1 MGMLRAYLI
10 EDEPFARD
18 ELKYL
23 LARLREVKV
32 IGESDTMEE
41 AVSDIKQLE
50 PDVIFLDIC
59 LADGSGLEVAKQIN
73 RLKRPPWVVFATA
86 FHQHALEAFELNA
99 IDYITKPFMEDRIE
113 QTIEKVKKLTEQQ
126 KAEGSLT
133 HPKTSQK
140 RKNKLAVSQGE
151 RIIMVDMDKIVY
163 IGTEDRQ
170 VVLKSVDARFKID
183 APLYEMTHKLGSFPF
198 LRTHRGYIVNADFV
212 EEVEP
217 WFNGTYN
224 LLLSDGSK
232 VPVSRSYIKEIRE
245 YLDF

>member
-1 MGMLRAYLI
+1 MGMLRAYLV

-23 LARLREVKV
+23 LSRMREVKV

-59 LADGSGLEVAKQIN
+59 LTEGSGLEVAKQMN

-99 IDYITKPFMEDRIE
+99 IDYITKPFMESRIG
-113 QTIEKVKKLTEQQ
+113 QTLEKIIKLTEQQ
-126 KAEGSLT
+126 KAEGSLN
-133 HPKTSQK
+133 PKPSGK

-170 VVLKSVDARFKID
+170 VVLKTVDARFKID
-183 APLYEMTHKLGSFPF
+183 TPLYEMTHKLGSFPF

-224 LLLSDGSK
+224 LLLCDGSK
-232 VPVSRSYIKEIRE
+232 VPVSRSYIKEVRE